1 MSEQWQSTTPKG
13 GGGTGRREA
22 RRELESRY
30 EVRLAGEGGQ
40 GMILAGVILAEAAAV
55 YDGLNAIQ
63 TQSYGPEARGGAS
76 RSEVIVAEGEIDYP
90 EVTQADLLLCM
101 SQEACDKYYGQ
112 VEEDGLIVV
121 DSCNV
126 SRVPS
131 HRAVSVPITDLAE
144 QATGRRITASITALG
159 LISGLTG
166 LVTRQALEK
175 AVRDRVPAGT
185 EAINLKALAAGFAEA
200 ERLREELPELV
211 RA

>member
-1 MSEQWQSTTPKG
+1 MSEQLESSTPRVEA
-13 GGGTGRREA
+13 RREA

-30 EVRLAGEGGQ
+30 EIRLAGEGGQ

-55 YDGLNAIQ
+55 YDGLNAVQ

-76 RSEVIVAEGEIDYP
+76 RSEVVIAEGDIDYP

-101 SQEACDKYYGQ
+101 SQEACDKYYSQ
-112 VEEDGLIVV
+112 VKEDGLIVV

-131 HRAVSVPITDLAE
+131 HRAMSVPITDIAE

-159 LISGLTG
+159 LIGGLTG
-166 LVTRQALEK
+166 LVSRQALEK
-175 AVRDRVPAGT
+175 AVSDRVPAGT
-185 EAINLKALAAGFAEA
+185 EALNLKALAAGFVEA
-200 ERLREELPELV
+200 ERLRDEVPDLSRP
-211 RA
+211 